1 MQDLF
6 VIENGIVVVQC
17 NEQSYTDSLDNFILD
32 GNISLPD
39 GIEFIDYNKTLGTC
53 WINGKA
59 FQSFPNEFAER
70 VLASVSTLCEAFEAR
85 KKVREEVEREEREEA
100 DRIKSEQKEAE
111 RLANMTEEEKA
122 AHELEQAKTT
132 RAEAVSKITV
142 EVDGM
147 VFDGDEESQQ
157 RVARSIIALEDGE
170 TMPWVLYD
178 NTVAQVS
185 KEQLKQVLR
194 LSGQKQSELW
204 VVPYTSA

>member
-1 MQDLF
+1 MQDLLVVKNGR
-6 VIENGIVVVQC
+6 VIVQA
-17 NEQSYTDSLDNFILD
+17 NSYVYDDTLVNFITDD
-32 GNISLPD
+32 GEKLPD
-39 GIEFIDYNKTLGTC
+39 GVEEIDYNKENESC

-59 FQSFPNEFAER
+59 FQTFPNEFAER
-70 VLASVSTLCEAFEAR
+70 VLTLVESLNSNKE
-85 KKVREEVEREEREEA
+85 KRE
-100 DRIKSEQKEAE
+100 EAE

-122 AHELEQAKTT
+122 AHELEQAKSE

-147 VFDGDEESQQ
+147 IFDGDEESQQ

-178 NTVAQVS
+178 NTIAEVT

-194 LSGQKQSELW
+194 LAGQKQSELW
-204 VVPYTSA
+204 VVPYTTA